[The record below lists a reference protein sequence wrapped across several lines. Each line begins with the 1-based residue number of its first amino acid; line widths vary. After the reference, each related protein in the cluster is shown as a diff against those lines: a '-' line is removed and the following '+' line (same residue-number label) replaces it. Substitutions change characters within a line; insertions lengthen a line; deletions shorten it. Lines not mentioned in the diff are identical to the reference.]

1 VLLLL
6 LLLKLLTRMVSM
18 GRPRTLAR
26 AHLRWAVA
34 SILVACL
41 GAGSIPA
48 GANPDDRLRELQQKK
63 NEVAEQIEHV
73 DAHGDDIA
81 GLLETLDSQRNA
93 IRKDVATLDGQIAK
107 LDAHIGRVKVRLTK
121 AQKRMAVLT
130 SHLQVVLARL
140 NHRTTVYEERAVA
153 AYKAGPSAYAES
165 ILSSESFS
173 DLVDRVAYY
182 ESALE
187 ADTEL
192 LDGIEVL
199 RADLERR
206 RELVQEKEEEI
217 AAAKLS
223 LEADRSTIAQAR
235 ERRAHDLAEKQSI
248 ISEKRDLLANVRSH
262 QKELEAQEARL
273 EQESARLQAILEQQ
287 ASSAAAG
294 PLPTGGGQLL
304 WPAAG
309 PVTSGYGYR
318 IHPIFGTRILHTGVD
333 IGAPYGA
340 PVLAADAGTVV
351 YAGAMSGYGN
361 VVMID
366 HGGGISTLYGHL
378 SAFSVSNG
386 QSVGRGT
393 TVASVG
399 CTGYCTG
406 PHLHF
411 EVRINGAPVDPMPY
425 LQ

>member
-1 VLLLL
+1 
-6 LLLKLLTRMVSM
+6 MGPFPASS
-18 GRPRTLAR
+18 GRPAR
-26 AHLRWAVA
+26 WMIA
-34 SILVACL
+34 SALVACL
-41 GAGSIPA
+41 AAAGLPA
-48 GANPDDRLRELQQKK
+48 GASPGDRLHELQERK
-63 NEVAEQIEHV
+63 NRISERIEHV

-81 GLLETLDSQRNA
+81 GLLDTLDSQRSA
-93 IRKDVATLDGQIAK
+93 IRRDVERLDGQIARV
-107 LDAHIGRVKVRLTK
+107 DAHIARVKARLTK

-130 SHLQVVLARL
+130 AHLEVVLARL
-140 NHRTTVYEERAVA
+140 NHRTAVYEARAVA

-165 ILSSESFS
+165 ILSSETFS

-187 ADTEL
+187 SDTQL
-192 LDGIEVL
+192 LDGIDLL
-199 RADLERR
+199 RGDLERR
-206 RELVQEKEEEI
+206 REQVQEKEEQI

-223 LEADRSTIAQAR
+223 LEQDRATIADAR
-235 ERRAHDLAEKQSI
+235 SRRAHDLAEK
-248 ISEKRDLLANVRSH
+248 RDVIAQKQNLLAHVRGH
-262 QKELEAQEARL
+262 QDQLEAEEARL
-273 EQESARLQAILEQQ
+273 AQESARLQAILEQQ
-287 ASSAAAG
+287 ASTATSG
-294 PLPTGGGQLL
+294 ELPTGGGQLL

-309 PVTSGYGYR
+309 PITSGYGYR
-318 IHPIFGTRILHTGVD
+318 IHPIFGTRLLHTGVD

-340 PVLAADAGTVV
+340 PVVAADSGSVV

-378 SAFSVSNG
+378 SAFSVSVG
-386 QSVGRGT
+386 QSVSRGGPI
-393 TVASVG
+393 ASVG